1 MALADVHWYVFCVTV
16 QLLSLPRMR
25 NKRSHTPF
33 ILTHTHAAT
42 ITERLPGDHI
52 KCDQWTLLK
61 VLLGVL
67 WVCGACL
74 LHGVKVYWCQVF
86 TASLVYCLI
95 CRDIHHSY
103 IIFAYTST
111 VAKLYCFILGTHFL
125 IHLPFH
131 CDNIHKLV
139 NIHVLT
145 LPGYHAS
152 K

>member
-25 NKRSHTPF
+25 NKRRHTPF

-42 ITERLPGDHI
+42 ITQRLPGDHI

-67 WVCGACL
+67 RVCGACL
-74 LHGVKVYWCQVF
+74 LHGVKVYWCRVF

-95 CRDIHHSY
+95 CRDIYHSY
-103 IIFAYTST
+103 IILAYTST
-111 VAKLYCFILGTHFL
+111 VAK
-125 IHLPFH
+125 
-131 CDNIHKLV
+131 
-139 NIHVLT
+139 
-145 LPGYHAS
+145 
-152 K
+152 